1 MRLARDFSGF
11 VIQFL
16 RCFGF
21 CRGII
26 LQISS
31 FQFTLPSQELGD
43 PKWTCFGHFPDQVS
57 LTMVTAPLTFLWDG
71 RWGDESSVPGGRD
84 LLLLDLCLDLIYA
97 VYLLLML
104 EMSYLHPER
113 RTEIVTR
120 RRVIRSRLRSPLYWL
135 KWLSVSAY
143 FWVLAFDAPLVIN
156 LLKVRGP
163 KNL

>member
-1 MRLARDFSGF
+1 MNKSAAH
-11 VIQFL
+11 
-16 RCFGF
+16 
-21 CRGII
+21 
-26 LQISS
+26 
-31 FQFTLPSQELGD
+31 
-43 PKWTCFGHFPDQVS
+43 PK
-57 LTMVTAPLTFLWDG
+57 
-71 RWGDESSVPGGRD
+71 
-84 LLLLDLCLDLIYA
+84 A

-156 LLKVRGP
+156 LLKVRGRQGQE
-163 KNL
+163 KLMVDGMLVVYA